1 MTEIGFYHLQRS
13 PLEEA
18 LPRLLEK
25 ALGAGM
31 RALVRAPD
39 EAQVER
45 LVQQLWLYDAGAF
58 LPHGSA
64 KDGHAA
70 DQPIYLTAMDENP
83 NGADLLAQVGGA
95 EMAEIAGFKR
105 CLDLFDGGDDAQLT
119 AARARWKR
127 YQAAGHQLAYW
138 QQKPNGAWERK
149 A

>member
-31 RALVRAPD
+31 RALVRAPG
-39 EAQVER
+39 EAEVER
-45 LVQQLWLYDAGAF
+45 LAVLLWTYDAGSF
-58 LPHGSA
+58 LPHGTA
-64 KDGHAA
+64 RDGHGA
-70 DQPIYLTAMDENP
+70 DQPIYLTAVDENP
-83 NGADLLAQVGGA
+83 NGAELLAQVGGA
-95 EMAEIAGFKR
+95 EMPDPAPFKR
-105 CLDLFDGGDDAQLT
+105 CLDLFDGGDDDQLT

-127 YQAAGHQLAYW
+127 YLAAGHQLTYW
-138 QQKPNGAWERK
+138 QQKPNGGWERK

>member
-31 RALVRAPD
+31 RALVRAPN
-39 EAQVER
+39 EAEVER
-45 LVQQLWLYDAGAF
+45 LALQLWTFDAGSF

-70 DQPIYLTAMDENP
+70 DQPIYLTAADENP
-83 NGADLLAQVGGA
+83 NGAELLAQVGGA
-95 EMAEIAGFKR
+95 EMPDVANFKR
-105 CLDLFDGGDDAQLT
+105 CLDLFDGGDDDQLS

-127 YQAAGHQLAYW
+127 YQAAGHQLTYW
-138 QQKPNGAWERK
+138 QQKPNGGWERK

>member
-31 RALVRAPD
+31 RALVRVPNDA
-39 EAQVER
+39 EVER
-45 LVQQLWLYDAGAF
+45 LVLQLWTYDAGSF

-64 KDGHAA
+64 KDGHGA
-70 DQPIYLTAMDENP
+70 DQPVYLTASDDNP
-83 NGADLLAQVGGA
+83 NGSDLLAQVGGA
-95 EMAEIAGFKR
+95 EMPDLAAFKR
-105 CLDLFDGGDDAQLT
+105 CLDLFDGDDDDQLT
-119 AARARWKR
+119 AARGRWKR
-127 YQAAGHQLAYW
+127 YAAAGHQMTYW
-138 QQKPNGAWERK
+138 QQKPNGGWERK

>member
-31 RALVRAPD
+31 RALVRAPN
-39 EAQVER
+39 EAEGER
-45 LVQQLWLYDAGAF
+45 LALQLWTFDAGSF

-70 DQPIYLTAMDENP
+70 DQPIYLTAADENP
-83 NGADLLAQVGGA
+83 NGAELLAQVGGA
-95 EMAEIAGFKR
+95 EMPEVANFKR
-105 CLDLFDGGDDAQLT
+105 CLDLFDGGDDDQLS

-127 YQAAGHQLAYW
+127 YQAAGHQLTYW
-138 QQKPNGAWERK
+138 QQKPNGGWERK

>member
-25 ALGAGM
+25 ALGAGL
-31 RALVRAPD
+31 RVLVRAPD
-39 EAQVER
+39 DAMVER
-45 LVQQLWLYDAGAF
+45 LALLLWTYDAGAF

-64 KDGHAA
+64 RDGRAA
-70 DQPIYLTAMDENP
+70 HQPIYLTAEDDNP
-83 NGADLLAQVGGA
+83 NGAELLAQVGGA
-95 EMAEIAGFKR
+95 EMPDLAGFKR
-105 CLDLFDGGDDAQLT
+105 CLDLFDGGDDAQVA

-138 QQKPNGAWERK
+138 QQKANGGWERK

>member
-31 RALVRAPD
+31 RALVRVPD
-39 EAQVER
+39 EAEVER
-45 LVQQLWLYDAGAF
+45 LVLRLWTFDAGSF

-64 KDGHAA
+64 KDGYAAQQPVFLTAA
-70 DQPIYLTAMDENP
+70 DDNP
-83 NGADLLAQVGGA
+83 NGAELLAQVGGA
-95 EMAEIAGFKR
+95 EMPNLSDFKR
-105 CLDLFDGGDDAQLT
+105 CLDLFDGGDADQVG

-138 QQKPNGAWERK
+138 QQKPNGGWERK
-149 A
+149 V

>member
-31 RALVRAPD
+31 RVLVRAGS
-39 EAQVER
+39 EAEVER
-45 LVQQLWLYDAGAF
+45 LVLTLWTHDAGSF

-64 KDGHAA
+64 RDGHAA
-70 DQPIYLTAMDENP
+70 DQPVYLTATDENP
-83 NGADLLAQVGGA
+83 NGAELLAQVGGA
-95 EMAEIAGFKR
+95 EMPDPAAFKR
-105 CLDLFDGGDDAQLT
+105 CLDLFDGGNEDQVA
-119 AARARWKR
+119 AARGRWKR
-127 YQAAGHQLAYW
+127 YQAAGHQLTYW
-138 QQKPNGAWERK
+138 QQKPNGGWERK

>member
-25 ALGAGM
+25 ALAAGM
-31 RALVRAPD
+31 RAIVRAPD
-39 EAQVER
+39 EAEVER
-45 LVQQLWLYDAGAF
+45 LAQQLWTYDPNGF

-64 KDGHAA
+64 RDGHAA
-70 DQPIYLTAMDENP
+70 DQPIYLTALDENP
-83 NGADLLAQVGGA
+83 NGADLLAQIGGA
-95 EMAEIAGFKR
+95 EMADVAGFKR
-105 CLDLFDGGDDAQLT
+105 CLDLFDGGDDDQLT

-127 YQAAGHQLAYW
+127 YAAAGHALTYW
-138 QQKPNGAWERK
+138 QQKPNGGWERK

>member
-31 RALVRAPD
+31 RALVRVPD
-39 EAQVER
+39 EGEAER
-45 LVQQLWLYDAGAF
+45 LTLRLWTFDAGSF

-64 KDGHAA
+64 RDGHAA
-70 DQPIYLTAMDENP
+70 DQPVYLTALDENP

-95 EMAEIAGFKR
+95 EMPDVADFKR
-105 CLDLFDGGDDAQLT
+105 CLDLFDGGDDDQVT

-127 YQAAGHQLAYW
+127 YAAAGHQLTYW
-138 QQKPNGAWERK
+138 QQKPNGGWERK